1 MKTHC
6 YYNEFDPYAAAWLRE
21 LIARGLLPSG
31 EVDER
36 SITEVCSDD
45 LKEFN
50 ECHFF
55 AGIGGWPLALR
66 LAGWPDD
73 RAVWTGSCPC
83 QPFSNAGKHGGFDDE
98 RHLWP
103 TFYALIA
110 ERRPATIFGE
120 QVASKAGLAWFD
132 LVSADLE
139 SSHYAVGAG
148 DLCAPCV
155 GAPHVRQR
163 LFFVADAFGQRLE
176 VGSRLDCDVDEER
189 KAAERGCASAGDF
202 SDAASNRWPTEGKWP
217 APRYP
222 NGLRELRCGN
232 PQAHWHPEPGI
243 LRVADG
249 VSARMGKLRAIGNA
263 LVPQVAAEFIC
274 ASQGW

>member
-1 MKTHC
+1 MH
-6 YYNEFDPYAAAWLRE
+6 YYNEIDPYAAQWLRN
-21 LIARGLLPSG
+21 LITAGHLPEG
-31 EVDER
+31 DVDER
-36 SITEVCSDD
+36 SIVDVQPGD
-45 LKEFN
+45 VAGYDQ
-50 ECHFF
+50 CHFF
-55 AGIGGWPLALR
+55 AGIGGWPYALR

-73 RAVWTGSCPC
+73 RPVWTGSCPC
-83 QPFSNAGKHGGFDDE
+83 QPFSNAGKHAGFDDE

-103 TFYALIA
+103 EFYRLIA
-110 ERRPATIFGE
+110 ERRPATVFGE
-120 QVASKAGLAWFD
+120 QVASKDGLSWFD

-139 SSHYAVGAG
+139 RSRYAVGAA

-163 LFFVADAFGQRLE
+163 LFFVADAFGTGLE
-176 VGSRLDCDVDEER
+176 VGERVDNDADKELPS
-189 KAAERGCASAGDF
+189 AERGSATEGDF
-202 SDAASNRWPTEGKWP
+202 PDATSNRRQTEGQWP
-217 APRYP
+217 APRQP
-222 NGLRELRCGN
+222 DGIRELRCGN